1 MATLQD
7 LQELFAERK
16 PIDVA
21 MEISGFTGFRTTN
34 IADLSPDEINHLY
47 AVHVPTERD
56 IDAQFNAFKLELMV
70 KAWRSKV
77 LAAAEQAG
85 IKESGSFHKFNN
97 WMMVSSK
104 FKKNLHAHNIE
115 ELKELHKQLKAALTN
130 NRKSAEKPMTEAWWK
145 KGKSLIIQN

>member
-21 MEISGFTGFRTTN
+21 MEISGFTGFRTTH
-34 IADLSPDEINHLY
+34 IEDLSAEEINTLY
-47 AVHVPTERD
+47 AVHFPTEQSVE
-56 IDAQFNAFKLELMV
+56 AEFNAFKAELV
-70 KAWRSKV
+70 QKAWRSKI

-85 IKESGSFHKFNN
+85 LKEAGSYHQFNN
-97 WMMVSSK
+97 WMMSK
-104 FKKNLHAHNIE
+104 SKYKKPLFSHTVGE
-115 ELKELHKQLKAALTN
+115 MKELHRQLKAALTN
-130 NRKSAEKPMTEAWWK
+130 NRRSAEKPMTEAWWK